1 MVKLVVLKLEGSIQK
16 GFRATLEIGREGDR
30 PSVELSGRLPGNL
43 QIIEYLEYFDRK
55 YNNIAFPNQRIKV
68 KRIIN
73 NGYVND
79 PHQECVKAGRALSD
93 IFIKWLE
100 DKQFSAINK
109 RLRVELN
116 PKETIRLLIRTD
128 NNDLQKLPWHKWD
141 LFTSYPKAEFAFSPL
156 ESERPPEAK
165 PKAKVK
171 ILAILGH
178 REGINIEADREELEK
193 LADAKVT
200 FLVEPRPEE
209 INDKLWEQGWDIFF
223 FAGHSQT
230 EGEKGR
236 FYINTKDSLTIEE
249 LKYGLG
255 KAVAR
260 GLQFAIF
267 NSCDGLGLARELA
280 ALQVPQA
287 IVMRKPVP
295 DRVAQKF
302 LKYFL
307 RAFASGEPFYLA
319 MREAR
324 ERLQGLE
331 NELPCATWLPTI
343 CQNPA
348 VVPPN
353 WQDLLAQ
360 PEPKREPKPEP
371 KPEPEKGKH
380 LVFPRFGRK
389 AWAAIA
395 VSAVGAVGWVF
406 GSPEVAK
413 FLNNN
418 GLADLEENRRPEARK
433 QLQLASAIDP
443 ENRATSYNQ
452 GWMCEQ
458 AKNFDCAREKYQRS
472 VELGLPAAYSN
483 LARLYIKLDKDYANA
498 VDLLWDGLELAKQ
511 DPVKYALHKNLGWAR
526 LEQSRY
532 EEAIEHLEKAIKLD
546 KTRAAGYCL
555 LAQVFDRQ
563 GNLEGAKA
571 QWINCLNYAEPQK
584 PDEDPWIGMA
594 RQRLGELK
602 QQ

>member
-1 MVKLVVLKLEGSIQK
+1 MEKLVVLKLEGSIK
-16 GFRATLEIGREGDR
+16 EGFRATLEIGLEGDR
-30 PSVELSGRLPGNL
+30 PSVEVSGRLPGNL
-43 QIIEYLEYFDRK
+43 QIIECLEDFDK
-55 YNNIAFPNQRIKV
+55 TYNNFAFPSQRIKAKKIIHKGSFK
-68 KRIIN
+68 KR
-73 NGYVND
+73 Y
-79 PHQECVKAGRALSD
+79 QECVNAGQELSD
-93 IFIKWLE
+93 IFIKWLS
-100 DKQFSAINK
+100 DDRFSAIDK
-109 RLRVELN
+109 RLRVELS
-116 PKETIRLLIRTD
+116 PEEIIRLLIRTD
-128 NNDLQKLPWHKWD
+128 NKDLQKLPWQEWD
-141 LFTSYPKAEFAFSPL
+141 FFSSYPKAEFAFSPL
-156 ESERPPEAK
+156 ESERPPEVK

-178 REGINIEADREELEK
+178 SEGINTEADREELEK
-193 LADAKVT
+193 LADAEVT
-200 FLVEPRPEE
+200 FLVKPSRQE

-230 EGEKGR
+230 EGEKGK
-236 FYINTKDSLTIEE
+236 FYINPKDSLTIEE
-249 LKYGLG
+249 LKYGLE
-255 KAVAR
+255 KAVAQ

-295 DRVAQKF
+295 DEVAQKF

-307 RAFASGEPFYLA
+307 RAFASGKPFYLA

-324 ERLQGLE
+324 ERLQILE
-331 NELPCATWLPTI
+331 NKLPCATWLPTI

-360 PEPKREPKPEP
+360 PEP
-371 KPEPEKGKH
+371 EPEQNTGLNEQKEGSRF
-380 LVFPRFGRK
+380 VFPRFGRK

-395 VSAVGAVGWVF
+395 IGAVGAVGLVWEF
-406 GSPEVAK
+406 GSPQVAK
-413 FLNNN
+413 FLNNK
-418 GLADLEENRRPEARK
+418 GLADLEEGRLPEARK
-433 QLQLASAIDP
+433 QLQIAGEIDP

-458 AKNFDCAREKYQRS
+458 AKNFDCAREKYQRA

-526 LEQSRY
+526 LEQGRY
-532 EEAIEHLEKAIKLD
+532 EEAIEHLEKAINLN

-571 QWINCLNYAEPQK
+571 QWKSCLNYAEPQK

-594 RQRLGELK
+594 SQRLGELK
-602 QQ
+602 

>member
-1 MVKLVVLKLEGSIQK
+1 MWG
-16 GFRATLEIGREGDR
+16 
-30 PSVELSGRLPGNL
+30 
-43 QIIEYLEYFDRK
+43 
-55 YNNIAFPNQRIKV
+55 
-68 KRIIN
+68 
-73 NGYVND
+73 
-79 PHQECVKAGRALSD
+79 
-93 IFIKWLE
+93 
-100 DKQFSAINK
+100 
-109 RLRVELN
+109 
-116 PKETIRLLIRTD
+116 
-128 NNDLQKLPWHKWD
+128 
-141 LFTSYPKAEFAFSPL
+141 
-156 ESERPPEAK
+156 
-165 PKAKVK
+165 
-171 ILAILGH
+171 
-178 REGINIEADREELEK
+178 
-193 LADAKVT
+193 
-200 FLVEPRPEE
+200 
-209 INDKLWEQGWDIFF
+209 
-223 FAGHSQT
+223 
-230 EGEKGR
+230 
-236 FYINTKDSLTIEE
+236 SLTIEE

-255 KAVAR
+255 QAVAR

-295 DRVAQKF
+295 DEVAQKF

-360 PEPKREPKPEP
+360 PEPKPEP
-371 KPEPEKGKH
+371 NQPKEASQF
-380 LVFPRFGRK
+380 VFPRFGRK
-389 AWAAIA
+389 TWAAIA
-395 VSAVGAVGWVF
+395 VGAVGLGWVA
-406 GSPEVAK
+406 SPQVAK

-418 GLADLEENRRPEARK
+418 GFANLEEGKLPEARK
-433 QLQLASAIDP
+433 QLQIAMAIDP
-443 ENRATSYNQ
+443 DNRATSYNQ

-458 AKNFDCAREKYQRS
+458 AKNFDCAREKYGRS

-511 DPVKYALHKNLGWAR
+511 NPVKYALHKNLGWAR

-532 EEAIEHLEKAIKLD
+532 EEAIEHLEKAINLNKN
-546 KTRAAGYCL
+546 RAAGYCL

-571 QWINCLNYAEPQK
+571 QWITCLNYAEPQN

-594 RQRLGELK
+594 RQRLRELK